1 VAVSVL
7 DIQVNSQGAV
17 RSLNQVGAASNAAE
31 SAFRKLDGVFG
42 SLAASFAAGFAI
54 NKIISDVK
62 ELDTNIRRLGTV
74 GVDVQKINPALATLS
89 ERLGGVASKAELAA
103 SSYQAASAGF
113 ADTAGNIRILEA
125 ATKAATGGLADNQA
139 VTEVL
144 VKTLNAYGMSGTQAY
159 EVTDSISKAVEL
171 GNQEWSDYTSQL
183 GRVAST
189 AALAGV
195 SLDELN
201 AFIASATKNGATAEV
216 AFTGLS
222 AVLTQL
228 LQPTKESQDAAKKL
242 NIQWNLMGLQTKG
255 LGGLMK
261 ELAVAIDKDKEAAA
275 RMVGNT
281 EAMRGAFAAASKDG
295 KDFEGILAQI
305 GNAAGKTDADFQTMK
320 GSLEN
325 TFKALDTSFK
335 NLSEALGKA
344 FGPTLVIVIQDITK
358 GVNGFATAMSAVPQ
372 PVMEAVGT
380 MIKVTAQII
389 LLQKALEGI
398 IALRAAFMAAMG
410 SMATTTATAGAAA
423 TASSSAFALYTA
435 NTKTLAAAA
444 TATTPKVAGLL
455 GTIKSLAAIGAI
467 VITVDLIVKG
477 IGDVIAAT
485 REIMRL
491 RGIRASGGAA
501 AQFAGASRETVVG
514 AQKNQKNIL
523 AGIRRSQ
530 KANQLN
536 AGQKVVQTLLGGL
549 SPLVGLPDVGQ
560 QMQRSQLYKEQAAF
574 SQGVLGLDPNKFTPS
589 TPAATT
595 PPPPPP
601 TPTPT
606 GGSGS
611 KPKKDTAA
619 DEAARLKNS
628 LGNLAIEGDLKNY
641 IYGIDTKIFQANL
654 RNDKE
659 TAIRLEGQKKL
670 AEISAAA
677 AKLEYDKIT
686 PLEKQRQIGLLLQDA
701 ANVQENTQQQLITN
715 QVQVAQQAEAAIRPL
730 IEEGELLKAKLAGT
744 EQQYQKELLIRQ
756 ILKDNPTLRREEVT
770 AIVEKNQALQQQ
782 LTQAEQ
788 LKAVY
793 SDIGMSIKSGVV
805 DAIQGAINGTK
816 SLGEA
821 AANVLNN
828 IANKILDV
836 AVNMALFGAM
846 SGTGTGGG
854 LLGGLFKPSPRAL
867 GGPVSAGSPYLVG
880 ERGPELFMPSR
891 GGSII
896 PNNALGGG
904 GTSVVVNVDASGS
917 SVQGDQAQ
925 SRQLGIAIS
934 SAVQAELVKQKRPG
948 GLLA

>member
-1 VAVSVL
+1 MAVSVL

-74 GVDVQKINPALATLS
+74 GVDVQKINPALAALS
-89 ERLGGVASKAELAA
+89 DRLGGVANKADLAA

-113 ADTAGNIRILEA
+113 ADTAGNIKILEA

-183 GRVAST
+183 GRVVSM

-195 SLDELN
+195 SLDEMN
-201 AFIASATKNGATAEV
+201 AFIAAATKNGATAEV

-222 AVLTQL
+222 SVLTQL
-228 LQPTKESQDAAKKL
+228 LQPTKESKDAAAKL
-242 NIQWNLMGLQTKG
+242 NVQWNLMGLQTKG

-275 RMVGNT
+275 RMVGPT

-295 KDFEGILAQI
+295 KDFEGILKQLGDAS
-305 GNAAGKTDADFQTMK
+305 GKTDADFQTMK

-344 FGPTLVIVIQDITK
+344 FGPTLVITIQDITK

-574 SQGVLGLDPNKFTPS
+574 SQGVLGLDPNKFKPS
-589 TPAATT
+589 TPAAKPTAT
-595 PPPPPP
+595 PPP
-601 TPTPT
+601 TPT
-606 GGSGS
+606 GGSGSGS
-611 KPKKDTAA
+611 KPKKDTGA

-628 LGNLAIEGDLKNY
+628 LGNLAIEGDLKKY
-641 IYGIDTKIFQANL
+641 IYGIDSKIFEANL
-654 RNDKE
+654 RNDKQ
-659 TAIRLEGQKKL
+659 TAIRLEGEKKL

-686 PLEKQRQIGLLLQDA
+686 PLEKQVQIGLLLQDA
-701 ANVQENTQQQLITN
+701 ANVQDITQRELATIQRQNEQDGLQAITAYLEKQYELNTAIQQQNALAESVSSTLGQGMTSVFDALIQGSDNWGKSLQQIASKVLVDIAN
-715 QVQVAQQAEAAIRPL
+715 Q
-730 IEEGELLKAKLAGT
+730 
-744 EQQYQKELLIRQ
+744 LIR
-756 ILKDNPTLRREEVT
+756 IFVIE
-770 AIVEKNQALQQQ
+770 QAVS
-782 LTQAEQ
+782 A
-788 LKAVY
+788 
-793 SDIGMSIKSGVV
+793 IKSFLSPFSPSTPL
-805 DAIQGAINGTK
+805 GA
-816 SLGEA
+816 
-821 AANVLNN
+821 
-828 IANKILDV
+828 
-836 AVNMALFGAM
+836 
-846 SGTGTGGG
+846 GGG
-854 LLGGLFKPSPRAL
+854 MAGKFGTLGPNYGIAQRAI
-867 GGPVSAGSPYLVG
+867 GGPVSAGTPYMVG

-904 GTSVVVNVDASGS
+904 STSVVVNVDASGS

-925 SRQLGIAIS
+925 GRQLGVAIS
-934 SAVQAELVKQKRPG
+934 SAVQAELVKQQRPG
-948 GLLA
+948 GLLAGTR

>member
-1 VAVSVL
+1 
-7 DIQVNSQGAV
+7 
-17 RSLNQVGAASNAAE
+17 
-31 SAFRKLDGVFG
+31 
-42 SLAASFAAGFAI
+42 
-54 NKIISDVK
+54 
-62 ELDTNIRRLGTV
+62 
-74 GVDVQKINPALATLS
+74 
-89 ERLGGVASKAELAA
+89 
-103 SSYQAASAGF
+103 
-113 ADTAGNIRILEA
+113 
-125 ATKAATGGLADNQA
+125 
-139 VTEVL
+139 
-144 VKTLNAYGMSGTQAY
+144 M
-159 EVTDSISKAVEL
+159 
-171 GNQEWSDYTSQL
+171 
-183 GRVAST
+183 

-195 SLDELN
+195 SLDEMN
-201 AFIASATKNGATAEV
+201 AFIAAATKNGATAEV

-222 AVLTQL
+222 SVLTQL
-228 LQPTKESQDAAKKL
+228 LQPTKESKDAAAKL
-242 NIQWNLMGLQTKG
+242 NVQWNLMGLQTKG

-275 RMVGNT
+275 RMVGPT

-295 KDFEGILAQI
+295 KDFEGILKQLGDAS
-305 GNAAGKTDADFQTMK
+305 GKTDADFQTMK

-344 FGPTLVIVIQDITK
+344 FGPTLVITIQDITK

-574 SQGVLGLDPNKFTPS
+574 SQGVLGLDPNKFKPS
-589 TPAATT
+589 TPAAKPTAT
-595 PPPPPP
+595 PPP
-601 TPTPT
+601 TPT
-606 GGSGS
+606 GGSGSGS
-611 KPKKDTAA
+611 KPKKDTGA

-628 LGNLAIEGDLKNY
+628 LGNLAIEGDLKKY
-641 IYGIDTKIFQANL
+641 IYGIDSKIFEANL
-654 RNDKE
+654 RNDKQ
-659 TAIRLEGQKKL
+659 TAIRLEGEKKL

-686 PLEKQRQIGLLLQDA
+686 PLEKQVQIGLLLQDA
-701 ANVQENTQQQLITN
+701 ANVQDITQRELATIQRQNEQDGLQAITAYLEKQYELNTAIQQQNALAESVSSTLGQGMTSVFDALIQGSDNWGKSLQQIASKVLVDIAN
-715 QVQVAQQAEAAIRPL
+715 Q
-730 IEEGELLKAKLAGT
+730 
-744 EQQYQKELLIRQ
+744 LIR
-756 ILKDNPTLRREEVT
+756 IFVIE
-770 AIVEKNQALQQQ
+770 QAVS
-782 LTQAEQ
+782 A
-788 LKAVY
+788 
-793 SDIGMSIKSGVV
+793 IKSFLSPFSPSTPL
-805 DAIQGAINGTK
+805 GA
-816 SLGEA
+816 
-821 AANVLNN
+821 
-828 IANKILDV
+828 
-836 AVNMALFGAM
+836 
-846 SGTGTGGG
+846 GGG
-854 LLGGLFKPSPRAL
+854 MAGKFGTLGPNYGIAQRAI
-867 GGPVSAGSPYLVG
+867 GGPVSAGTPYMVG

-904 GTSVVVNVDASGS
+904 STSVVVNVDASGS

-925 SRQLGIAIS
+925 GRQLGVAIS
-934 SAVQAELVKQKRPG
+934 SAVQAELVKQQRPG
-948 GLLA
+948 GLLAGTR

>member
-74 GVDVQKINPALATLS
+74 GVDVQKINPALAALS
-89 ERLGGVASKAELAA
+89 DRLGGVANKADLAA

-113 ADTAGNIRILEA
+113 ADTAGNIKILEA

-183 GRVAST
+183 GRVVSM

-195 SLDELN
+195 SLDEMN
-201 AFIASATKNGATAEV
+201 AFIAAATKNGATAEV

-222 AVLTQL
+222 SVLTQL
-228 LQPTKESQDAAKKL
+228 LQPTKESKDAAAKL
-242 NIQWNLMGLQTKG
+242 NVQWNLMGLQTKG

-275 RMVGNT
+275 RMVGPT

-295 KDFEGILAQI
+295 KDFEGILKQLGDAS
-305 GNAAGKTDADFQTMK
+305 GKTDADFQTMK

-344 FGPTLVIVIQDITK
+344 FGPTLVITIQDITK

-574 SQGVLGLDPNKFTPS
+574 SQGVLGLDPNKFKPS
-589 TPAATT
+589 TPAAKPTAT
-595 PPPPPP
+595 PPP
-601 TPTPT
+601 TPT
-606 GGSGS
+606 GGSGSGS
-611 KPKKDTAA
+611 KPKKDTGA

-628 LGNLAIEGDLKNY
+628 LGNLAIEGDLKKY
-641 IYGIDTKIFQANL
+641 IYGIDSKIFEANL
-654 RNDKE
+654 RNDKQ
-659 TAIRLEGQKKL
+659 TAIRLEGEKKL

-686 PLEKQRQIGLLLQDA
+686 PLEKQVQIGLLLQDA
-701 ANVQENTQQQLITN
+701 ANVQDITQRELATIQRQNEQDGLQAITAYLEKQYELNTAIQQQNALAESVSSTLGQGMTSVFDALIQGSDNWGKSLQQIASKVLVDIAN
-715 QVQVAQQAEAAIRPL
+715 Q
-730 IEEGELLKAKLAGT
+730 
-744 EQQYQKELLIRQ
+744 LIR
-756 ILKDNPTLRREEVT
+756 IFVIE
-770 AIVEKNQALQQQ
+770 QAVS
-782 LTQAEQ
+782 A
-788 LKAVY
+788 
-793 SDIGMSIKSGVV
+793 IKSFLSPFSPSTPL
-805 DAIQGAINGTK
+805 GA
-816 SLGEA
+816 
-821 AANVLNN
+821 
-828 IANKILDV
+828 
-836 AVNMALFGAM
+836 
-846 SGTGTGGG
+846 GGG
-854 LLGGLFKPSPRAL
+854 MAGKFGTLGPNYGIAQRAI
-867 GGPVSAGSPYLVG
+867 GGPVSAGTPYMVG

-904 GTSVVVNVDASGS
+904 STSVVVNVDASGS

-925 SRQLGIAIS
+925 GRQLGVAIS
-934 SAVQAELVKQKRPG
+934 SAVQAELVKQQRPG
-948 GLLA
+948 GLLAGTR

>member
-1 VAVSVL
+1 MAVSVL

-305 GNAAGKTDADFQTMK
+305 GNASGKTDADFQTMK
-320 GSLEN
+320 GSVEN

-372 PVMEAVGT
+372 PVMNAVGT

-444 TATTPKVAGLL
+444 TAATPKVAGLL

-549 SPLVGLPDVGQ
+549 SPLVGIPDVGQ
-560 QMQRSQLYKEQAAF
+560 QMQRSQLYNEQAAF
-574 SQGVLGLDPNKFTPS
+574 SQGVLGLDPNKFKPS

-595 PPPPPP
+595 TPPPPP
-601 TPTPT
+601 TPTD
-606 GGSGS
+606 G
-611 KPKKDTAA
+611 KKGKSDAERAA
-619 DEAARLKNS
+619 ERAAKEAAKEAERVRQVIRDRL
-628 LGNLAIEGDLKNY
+628 A
-641 IYGIDTKIFQANL
+641 
-654 RNDKE
+654 
-659 TAIRLEGQKKL
+659 
-670 AEISAAA
+670 
-677 AKLEYDKIT
+677 
-686 PLEKQRQIGLLLQDA
+686 
-701 ANVQENTQQQLITN
+701 
-715 QVQVAQQAEAAIRPL
+715 
-730 IEEGELLKAKLAGT
+730 EGELLRVKSGLQDKIAAAEASGDRMLAARLQGQQK
-744 EQQYQKELLIRQ
+744 EIDIQYQYAQALAQEKNVRAQEAIIFEGNTRLVANQRDTQRELASIQRQ
-756 ILKDNPTLRREEVT
+756 NEQEGLQSITAYLEKQYELNT
-770 AIVEKNQALQQQ
+770 AIQQQKSLAESVSSTLGQGMTSAFTALISGADNWAASLQQIASKVLVDIANQ
-782 LTQAEQ
+782 LIQIFVIEQA
-788 LKAVY
+788 
-793 SDIGMSIKSGVV
+793 INSIKSFLSPFSPSTPL
-805 DAIQGAINGTK
+805 GA
-816 SLGEA
+816 
-821 AANVLNN
+821 
-828 IANKILDV
+828 
-836 AVNMALFGAM
+836 
-846 SGTGTGGG
+846 GGG
-854 LLGGLFKPSPRAL
+854 MAGKFGTLGPNYGIAQRAI
-867 GGPVSAGSPYLVG
+867 GGPVTAGSPYLVG

-891 GGSII
+891 GGRII

>member
-1 VAVSVL
+1 MAVSVL

-281 EAMRGAFAAASKDG
+281 EAMRGAFAAASKNG

-444 TATTPKVAGLL
+444 TAATPKVAGLL

-628 LGNLAIEGDLKNY
+628 LGNLAIEGDLKKY
-641 IYGIDTKIFQANL
+641 IYGIDSKIFEANL
-654 RNDKE
+654 RNDKQ

-701 ANVQENTQQQLITN
+701 ANAQENTQQQLITN

-730 IEEGELLKAKLAGT
+730 IEEGELLKAKLGGT

-854 LLGGLFKPSPRAL
+854 LLGGLFKPRAL

>member
-74 GVDVQKINPALATLS
+74 GVDVQKINPALAALS
-89 ERLGGVASKAELAA
+89 DRLGGVANKADLAA

-183 GRVAST
+183 GRVVSM

-195 SLDELN
+195 SLDEMN
-201 AFIASATKNGATAEV
+201 AFIAAATKNGATAEV

-222 AVLTQL
+222 SVLTQL
-228 LQPTKESQDAAKKL
+228 LQPTKESKDAAARL
-242 NIQWNLMGLQTKG
+242 NIQWDLMGLKTKG

-275 RMVGNT
+275 RMVGPT

-295 KDFEGILAQI
+295 KDFEGILKQLGDAS
-305 GNAAGKTDADFQTMK
+305 GKTDADFQTMK

-344 FGPTLVIVIQDITK
+344 FGPTLVITIQDITK

-372 PVMEAVGT
+372 PVMNATGEL
-380 MIKVTAQII
+380 IKFIVQMV
-389 LLQKALEGI
+389 LVQKAI
-398 IALRAAFMAAMG
+398 QSVIALNAGITALFASTASGAAIAG
-410 SMATTTATAGAAA
+410 GAAA
-423 TASSSAFALYTA
+423 TATPLVNGLALA
-435 NTKTLAAAA
+435 LGRLAA
-444 TATTPKVAGLL
+444 L
-455 GTIKSLAAIGAI
+455 GI
-467 VITVDLIVKG
+467 ITVGVNYVSNVVG
-477 IGDVIAAT
+477 EA
-485 REIMRL
+485 MSL
-491 RGIRASGGAA
+491 RQLQERRAKGGAA
-501 AQFAGASRETVVG
+501 ASFKGATRETVV
-514 AQKNQKNIL
+514 A
-523 AGIRRSQ
+523 A
-530 KANQLN
+530 
-536 AGQKVVQTLLGGL
+536 
-549 SPLVGLPDVGQ
+549 
-560 QMQRSQLYKEQAAF
+560 QAAQRKNLAALAKKEKARQEKLTKDNALYQVPIIGPLALAAASPFIAGEQNKLFEQQQF
-574 SQGVLGLDPNKFTPS
+574 SRGVLGLDPSKFKPS
-589 TPAATT
+589 TPAAKPTAT
-595 PPPPPP
+595 PP
-601 TPTPT
+601 PTPT
-606 GGSGS
+606 GGSGGS
-611 KPKKDTAA
+611 GGKPKKDTGA

-628 LGNLAIEGDLKNY
+628 LGSLGIEYSLKKQ
-641 IYGIDTKIFQANL
+641 IFGIDEKIFQAKLKGDN
-654 RNDKE
+654 E
-659 TAIRLEGQKKL
+659 TAIRLEGEKKL
-670 AEISAAA
+670 ADINASI
-677 AKLEYDKIT
+677 AKLEFDKLK
-686 PLEKQRQIGLLLQDA
+686 PLEKQGKIASLLVDKTIAQRD
-701 ANVQENTQQQLITN
+701 TQQQLITN

-730 IEEGELLKAKLAGT
+730 IEEGALLQAKLNGT

-756 ILKDNPTLRREEVT
+756 ILNGNPTLRREEVT

-805 DAIQGAINGTK
+805 DAIQGAVDGTK
-816 SLGEA
+816 SLGEV

-828 IANKILDV
+828 IANKLLDV

-854 LLGGLFKPSPRAL
+854 LLGGLFKRAQ
-867 GGPVSAGSPYLVG
+867 GGPVSAGTPYMVG

-917 SVQGDQAQ
+917 NVQGDQAQ
-925 SRQLGIAIS
+925 GRQLGVAIS
-934 SAVQAELVKQKRPG
+934 AAVQAELVKQKRPG

>member
-275 RMVGNT
+275 RMVGPT

-444 TATTPKVAGLL
+444 TAATPKVAGLL

-701 ANVQENTQQQLITN
+701 ANAQENTQQQLITN

-730 IEEGELLKAKLAGT
+730 IEEGELLKAKLGGT

-828 IANKILDV
+828 IAAKLLDV
-836 AVNMALFGAM
+836 AINMALFGAM

-854 LLGGLFKPSPRAL
+854 LLGGLFKPRAL